1 MRAGIGNGDRMPV
14 SLDTPVRVANSASKG
29 AEAAMCIA
37 AVITLCGLLAATAG
51 CGLLAF
57 EQQETAHKPFLPP
70 LVSPRDA
77 ISLDVYFIERPAGDP
92 LIGET
97 LWRQLDE
104 VGFVSGTNTRGR
116 LRSTG
121 LRVGS
126 AGSNP
131 PKTLRA
137 AATEERTES
146 KQVGR
151 PQSLTLFAGQ
161 QATLETAIIEEEFS
175 LRMDGGDDKT
185 RTYPNARCILR
196 VSGERVQDGWVRL
209 SFQPELHHGQAG
221 IKRTA
226 GDGDWKLQ
234 EGQAIDR
241 LLEAWFDVEL
251 HVGEL
256 VVIGGTGAGED
267 SVAARFFRSGDLPE
281 ATERILVLRVDEVSE
296 IQPVRSE

>member
-1 MRAGIGNGDRMPV
+1 M
-14 SLDTPVRVANSASKG
+14 
-29 AEAAMCIA
+29 
-37 AVITLCGLLAATAG
+37 
-51 CGLLAF
+51 
-57 EQQETAHKPFLPP
+57 LPP
-70 LVSPRDA
+70 LVAPRDA

-104 VGFVSGTNTRGR
+104 IGVSSSKTRER
-116 LRSTG
+116 LRATG

-137 AATEERTES
+137 AATEEQTES

-161 QATLETAIIEEEFS
+161 QATLEMANIESEFS
-175 LRMDGGDDKT
+175 LQMDSGGDSQK
-185 RTYPNARCILR
+185 RTYQSARCILR
-196 VSGERVQDGWVRL
+196 VSSERVQDGWVRL
-209 SFQPELHHGQAG
+209 SFQPELHHGRAH
-221 IKRTA
+221 IKPTA
-226 GDGDWKLQ
+226 GDDAWQLQ
-234 EGQAIDR
+234 GGQTIDR

-256 VVIGGTGAGED
+256 VVIGATGAGED
-267 SVAARFFRSGDLPE
+267 SVAARFFRSGNPPE
-281 ATERILVLRVDEVSE
+281 AIERILVLRVDDVKE
-296 IQPVRSE
+296 IKPVRSE